1 MKYFIFVILSLIL
14 VGCDRPLS
22 SDKIQ
27 QVAQEKLLM
36 EATAKT
42 GMPNIINN
50 RERKLMKD
58 IIEMRDQD
66 GLFTYTYLYA
76 EQSGKLIFACDSI
89 GYGLPAATQYTNPE
103 KVVRD
108 SGQSFGTI
116 PQADPNGLFS
126 PSSAEGTW
134 VLCKDPNGTE
144 TRPVYFEP
152 RIVVSPFPLVSLK

>member
-1 MKYFIFVILSLIL
+1 MKYFIFVILSLVL
-14 VGCDRPLS
+14 VGCDYKPT
-22 SDKIQ
+22 SDKLQ
-27 QVAQEKLLM
+27 QDAQEKLLM
-36 EATAKT
+36 ETTAKT

-58 IIEMRDQD
+58 ILEMRDQD
-66 GLFTYTYLYA
+66 GLITYTYLVA
-76 EQSGKLIFACDSI
+76 EQTGKLIFICDSI

-108 SGQSFGTI
+108 NGQSFGTI

-126 PSSAEGTW
+126 PAAAEGTW

-144 TRPVYFEP
+144 TRPVYMEP
-152 RIVVSPFPLVSLK
+152 RIVVSPFQLSTK

>member
-1 MKYFIFVILSLIL
+1 MKYFIFVILSLVL
-14 VGCDRPLS
+14 VGCDYKPT
-22 SDKIQ
+22 SDKLQ
-27 QVAQEKLLM
+27 QDAQEKLLM
-36 EATAKT
+36 ETTAKT

-58 IIEMRDQD
+58 ILEMRDQD
-66 GLFTYTYLYA
+66 GLITYTYLVA
-76 EQSGKLIFACDSI
+76 EQTGKLIFICDSI

-108 SGQSFGTI
+108 NGQSFGTI

-126 PSSAEGTW
+126 PGAAEGTW

-144 TRPVYFEP
+144 TRPVYMEP
-152 RIVVSPFPLVSLK
+152 RIVVSPFQLSTK